1 MLTFTPRLNR
11 FLLMVLLVA
20 ASLGLMAFGRAPQM
34 QPALN
39 ALALPLTWLQ
49 ETLALGEQGI
59 EAVVRPQE
67 TTEDLR
73 QRLAVLEAENAQLRA
88 EILLLREQAAQLNIL
103 TELLQYRR
111 QTPNR
116 QYLTANVIGRDPSPL
131 LQYFIL
137 DRGSDDGIRRDMPVV
152 TASGLVGRVVQ
163 VTNSASRVLPITD
176 PTSAVNARLQDTRD
190 EGTVVG
196 QPGGG
201 LSLNYISQQ
210 AKIASGQ
217 TVITSGLGGIYPPGI
232 IIGTVNAI
240 QRLDYEVLQRA
251 DLLSAVNFGNLEI
264 VLIITNYQPEN
275 TAPLLQSP

>member
-1 MLTFTPRLNR
+1 MTLTPRLNR
-11 FLLMVLLVA
+11 FLLMAVLVA
-20 ASLGLMAFGRAPQM
+20 ASLGLMAFGRAPQL
-34 QPALN
+34 QLALN
-39 ALALPLTWLQ
+39 VLALPLTWTQ
-49 ETLALGEQGI
+49 EVLALGEQGVTS
-59 EAVVRPQE
+59 AVRPQE
-67 TTEDLR
+67 TVDDLR
-73 QRLAVLEAENAQLRA
+73 QRMATLEAENAQLRA

-131 LQYFIL
+131 LQYLIL

-163 VTNSASRVLPITD
+163 VTNSASRVLPVTD

-190 EGTVVG
+190 EGTVIG

-201 LSLNYISQQ
+201 LTLNYISQQ
-210 AKIASGQ
+210 AKMTPGQ
-217 TVITSGLGGIYPPGI
+217 VVITSGLGGTYPSGI
-232 IIGTVNAI
+232 IIGSVNAI
-240 QRLDYEVLQRA
+240 QRLDYEVLQQA
-251 DLLSAVNFGNLEI
+251 DLVPVVNFTNLEI

>member
-1 MLTFTPRLNR
+1 MTLTPRLNR
-11 FLLMVLLVA
+11 FLLMAVLVA
-20 ASLGLMAFGRAPQM
+20 ASLGLMAFGRAPQL

-39 ALALPLTWLQ
+39 VLALPLTWTQ
-49 ETLALGEQGI
+49 EVLALGEQGVTS
-59 EAVVRPQE
+59 AVRPQE
-67 TTEDLR
+67 TVDDLR
-73 QRLAVLEAENAQLRA
+73 QRMATLEAENAQLRA

-131 LQYFIL
+131 LQYLIL

-163 VTNSASRVLPITD
+163 VTNSASRVLPVTD

-190 EGTVVG
+190 EGTVIG

-201 LSLNYISQQ
+201 LTLNYISQQ
-210 AKIASGQ
+210 AKMTPGQ
-217 TVITSGLGGIYPPGI
+217 VVITSGLGGTYPSGI
-232 IIGTVNAI
+232 IIGSVNAI
-240 QRLDYEVLQRA
+240 QRLDYEVLQQA
-251 DLLSAVNFGNLEI
+251 DLVPVVNFTNLEI